1 MEEKQSM
8 EQDLFDEYA
17 NPIPFESNVMGNS
30 NVGLTNKDLVPANN
44 EQALSP
50 DPELFQ
56 KAKSALKAIPD
67 DILKSKLFIL
77 VCSLGSKFSH
87 GEILDLLGSRITDRD
102 KDYISVI
109 LERRTHGELSTL
121 FSFATNHGW
130 NSAQPSQNASDQT
143 GLSVP
148 LHIQKASGTLVK
160 FNQRYLSESFSTFDR
175 LSKINVIQSLQGT
188 GKTELF
194 LKLFNKER
202 IVYCCPL
209 KELVRQACERH
220 QRAGIEI
227 KSYEEFRGKD
237 LSDYKGNVAVCI
249 NSLHKLN
256 PDNYKNSIVI
266 FDEADQIS
274 SQLQSEIIR
283 DQRSS
288 VLTTFQS
295 LVRNSKLSIFSS
307 ADITSSLLY
316 FITDYLGYKE
326 YYHFFNEFNPFKGR
340 SLISYNDKNTFISNV
355 ENAFSEGKV
364 CVAGL
369 TKNTLISLEEDLRQK
384 FPEKKILLLMEE
396 NKFDAEQ
403 KQILTDPNRIQDFDA
418 FLFTPVIA
426 SGVDISIKFSE
437 RVFLMADTNKTLNH
451 FQAFQM
457 VNRLRHYKELHF
469 FGLFSPK
476 GSNTELYRAREV
488 ILADYRRK
496 MAETETISHFGG
508 DGKRFENIEFPPL
521 EIHSMMVYSE
531 NEASRNGLRE
541 HFIQH
546 CLERKFLFTTAKRLE
561 FDVARPQPR
570 ITHSVSQSELSVDGI
585 LMARDISIS
594 EAIEIKN
601 SRSGD
606 LEKRLELERFRFQR
620 IISFRPGE
628 PGSIKDLRKI
638 ARKSGSL
645 ILKYSH
651 LKEYFVFALDS
662 FKLEMLE
669 SEINKSGSEATKDP
683 IQMRGKIYKE
693 IFENFPKHLLRKYFK
708 GADVIEIAKYLH
720 YQRENINRYLS
731 VRIDDGNMYDPLETL
746 GQILRRFGIGLTTKF
761 IDGYEYARI
770 NTRDVSLLIRSYHR
784 WWNAPKDFFLK
795 KHMLLS

>member
-50 DPELFQ
+50 DPELFK
-56 KAKSALKAIPD
+56 KAQSALKAIPD

-87 GEILDLLGSRITDRD
+87 GEILDLLGSRITDKD
-102 KDYISVI
+102 KNYISVI
-109 LERRTHGELSTL
+109 LEKRTHGELSTL

-130 NSAQPSQNASDQT
+130 NSAQSSQNTSEQT

-148 LHIQKASGTLVK
+148 LYIQKASGTLVK

-175 LSKINVIQSLQGT
+175 LSKINMIQSLQGT

-249 NSLHKLN
+249 NSLHKLDPN
-256 PDNYKNSIVI
+256 NYKDSIVI

-274 SQLQSEIIR
+274 SQLQSEIIK

-295 LVRNSKLSIFSS
+295 LVRNSRLSVFSS
-307 ADITSSLLY
+307 ADITASLLY

-326 YYHFFNEFNPFKGR
+326 YYHFFNEFNPFEGR
-340 SLISYNDKNTFISNV
+340 SLISYNDKYTFITNV

-396 NKFDAEQ
+396 NKYDTEQ
-403 KQILTDPNRIQDFDA
+403 RKILADPNYIQHLDG

-426 SGVDISIKFSE
+426 SGVDISIKFAE
-437 RVFLMADTNKTLNH
+437 KVFLMADTNKTLNH

-457 VNRLRHYKELHF
+457 VNRLRHFKELHF
-469 FGLFSPK
+469 FGLFSQK
-476 GSNTELYRAREV
+476 GSNTELYRDKDS
-488 ILADYRRK
+488 IFADYRRK
-496 MAETETISHFGG
+496 LAEIENISHFGG
-508 DGKRFENIEFPPL
+508 DGKRFESIEFRPL
-521 EIHSMMVYSE
+521 EIHSMMVNSE

-561 FDVARPQPR
+561 FDVAKPQPR
-570 ITHSVSQSELSVDGI
+570 ITHSVSQSELSVEGW
-585 LMARDISIS
+585 
-594 EAIEIKN
+594 
-601 SRSGD
+601 
-606 LEKRLELERFRFQR
+606 
-620 IISFRPGE
+620 
-628 PGSIKDLRKI
+628 
-638 ARKSGSL
+638 
-645 ILKYSH
+645 H
-651 LKEYFVFALDS
+651 
-662 FKLEMLE
+662 
-669 SEINKSGSEATKDP
+669 
-683 IQMRGKIYKE
+683 E
-693 IFENFPKHLLRKYFK
+693 IFRSPKPLKSRT
-708 GADVIEIAKYLH
+708 AEVEI
-720 YQRENINRYLS
+720 
-731 VRIDDGNMYDPLETL
+731 
-746 GQILRRFGIGLTTKF
+746 
-761 IDGYEYARI
+761 
-770 NTRDVSLLIRSYHR
+770 
-784 WWNAPKDFFLK
+784 
-795 KHMLLS
+795 

>member
-1 MEEKQSM
+1 MEEKQGA
-8 EQDLFDEYA
+8 EQDLS
-17 NPIPFESNVMGNS
+17 NPIPIESNLMGNG
-30 NVGLTNKDLVPANN
+30 NVGLTNKDFVAANN
-44 EQALSP
+44 EQTISP

-56 KAKSALKAIPD
+56 KAKSALKAIPN

-77 VCSLGSKFSH
+77 VCSLGSTFSH
-87 GEILDLLGSRITDRD
+87 AEILDLLGSRITDRD
-102 KDYISVI
+102 KNYISVI
-109 LERRTHGELSTL
+109 LEKRTHGELSTL

-130 NSAQPSQNASDQT
+130 NSAQPSRNASDQS
-143 GLSVP
+143 GLNVP
-148 LHIQKASGTLVK
+148 PHIENANGVLVK
-160 FNQRYLSESFSTFDR
+160 FNQRYLSESISTFR
-175 LSKINVIQSLQGT
+175 ELSKINVIQSLQGT

-194 LKLFNKER
+194 LKLYKNER

-227 KSYEEFRGKD
+227 KSYEEFNKGD
-237 LSDYKGNVAVCI
+237 LSNYKGNIAICI
-249 NSLHKLN
+249 NSLHKLD
-256 PDNYKNSIVI
+256 PYNYKDAIVI

-274 SQLQSEIIR
+274 SQLQSEIIK

-295 LVRNSKLSIFSS
+295 LVRNSRHSIFSS

-326 YYHFFNEFNPFKGR
+326 YYHFFNEFNPFEGR
-340 SLISYNDKNTFISNV
+340 SLISYSDKNTFIANV
-355 ENAFSEGKV
+355 ENAVSEGKV

-369 TKNTLISLEEDLRQK
+369 TKNTLINLEENLRQK

-521 EIHSMMVYSE
+521 EIHSMMVHSE

-546 CLERKFLFTTAKRLE
+546 CLERKFQFFTAKPLE
-561 FDVARPQPR
+561 FDVAKPQPR
-570 ITHSVSQSELSVDGI
+570 NRQSVLQNELSADAI
-585 LMARDISIS
+585 LSARDISIS

-606 LEKRLELERFRFQR
+606 LEKRLVLERFRLQR
-620 IISFRPGE
+620 IISYRPGE
-628 PGSIKDLRKI
+628 PGSIKDLKKI
-638 ARKSGSL
+638 ARKTGSP

-651 LKEYFVFALDS
+651 LKEYFIYAMDS
-662 FKLEMLE
+662 FDLEMLE
-669 SEINKSGSEATKDP
+669 SALNASGSQATKDP

-693 IFENFPKHLLRKYFK
+693 IFDKFPKHLLKKYFK
-708 GADVIEIAKYLH
+708 ASDIGLVALYLH
-720 YQRENINRYLS
+720 KQRGDIDRYLS
-731 VRIDDGNMYDPLETL
+731 VRVDDGNMFEPLETL
-746 GQILRRFGIGLTTKF
+746 GQILRRFGVGLTTKF
-761 IDGYEYARI
+761 IDGIEYARI
-770 NTRDVSLLIRSYHR
+770 NPRDVSPLIRSYRR
-784 WWNAPKDFFLK
+784 WWTSQKDFFLK
-795 KHMLLS
+795 KHMFLS